1 MRKLLSFIL
10 LVLPLCAKAQPVTLS
25 GSVTEKGDGGAVE
38 YATVLVVETG
48 QWALTDEKGNYSILN
63 IPAGSRTIS
72 VSCLGYATYEKEI
85 QLESDNLKYDVR
97 LDRDNLALEGV
108 VVTAQSN
115 EGSAATSRFIDKS
128 ALNHIQVLNVSDISG
143 LLPGG
148 VTSDKSLTSTQ
159 RFEVRSGGASEM
171 GNSSFATAVEVDG
184 VRLSNNASFTETKGV
199 ATNNIASSNVESVE
213 VISGVPSAE
222 YGDVGSGIVKI
233 NTRSGAT
240 PYTVTMSTTPNT
252 KQLSVSKGFDF
263 GHSRKGKSLG
273 VLNVS
278 GEYTNSISDLRSPYT
293 SYKRKQLS
301 LNYSNLFDKGIFS
314 ASPLRVK
321 LGLSGNLG
329 GRDTESDPDNVLDNF
344 EKTRDNSFRAGFNA
358 MWLLSKPWV
367 TNLELD
373 ASAVYSDKQSRVK
386 SDYTKTSST
395 VSIHGTEAGY
405 FRATPYSDDPDAA
418 VLLIPQG
425 FWYNVMRT
433 DDRPLTL
440 KAGLK
445 ANLARN
451 FGKVS
456 SNTRLG
462 VSWNADKNFG
472 SGLTSED
479 ESTAPTYRKY
489 NYGKEVPFMHNI
501 AAFAEENL
509 TLPFGKTSLNVIA
522 GLRAESTSIKDS
534 GYGTVTSL
542 SPRFNAR
549 YRILQGKDRKERLLR
564 SLSIRGGW
572 GVTMK
577 QPSFAILFP
586 TPLYSD
592 IRVFVAP
599 ANSSGY
605 DYEAYYIMPVPM
617 LFNPDLVMQKNR
629 QAEIGVD
636 ANVAGNR
643 ISVAAFWNR
652 TKDSYYMADR
662 YDSFSY
668 KYTNQE
674 AVNTVSIPNDNRIY
688 SIGQDGVIT
697 VSDRTGA
704 LPDELAPYK
713 ERTRLIRRDMPMN
726 ASSDIDRYGLEWII
740 DFAEIKPVNTTIRVD
755 GTFYG
760 YKYVSGD
767 IAQYSALNATMYDGS
782 PMRLVGYYYG
792 TSDNS
797 NGRVTKNINTNL
809 TITTHIPKIRM
820 IFSLK
825 LESSL
830 MKYSRN
836 LSEMEGGVRT
846 YPAAGM
852 NDKFPTE
859 GLSIYADR
867 CYALTYPLYYTDAR
881 DGVMIPFFEKYAWAK
896 ENDPEL
902 FSELT
907 NLVRSS
913 SYLYYYQKDWIS
925 PYFSAN
931 FSVTKEIGD
940 LASISFYANN
950 FFRNMGQVYSTARRQ
965 YSSIDTYVQSFYF
978 GLTLRLKF

>member
-25 GSVTEKGDGGAVE
+25 GSVTDKGDGGAVE

-48 QWALTDEKGNYSILN
+48 QWALTDEKGNFSILN

-72 VSCLGYATYEKEI
+72 VSCLGYATYKKEI
-85 QLESDNLKYDVR
+85 LLESDNLKYDVR

-233 NTRSGAT
+233 NTRSGET

-301 LNYSNLFDKGIFS
+301 LNYSNLFDKGVFS
-314 ASPLRVK
+314 TSPLRVK
-321 LGLSGNLG
+321 LGLTGNLG

-358 MWLLSKPWV
+358 MWLLSKPWI

-405 FRATPYSDDPDAA
+405 FRATPYSADPDAA

-479 ESTAPTYRKY
+479 EATAPTYRKY

-509 TLPFGKTSLNVIA
+509 TLPF
-522 GLRAESTSIKDS
+522 
-534 GYGTVTSL
+534 
-542 SPRFNAR
+542 
-549 YRILQGKDRKERLLR
+549 
-564 SLSIRGGW
+564 
-572 GVTMK
+572 
-577 QPSFAILFP
+577 
-586 TPLYSD
+586 
-592 IRVFVAP
+592 
-599 ANSSGY
+599 
-605 DYEAYYIMPVPM
+605 
-617 LFNPDLVMQKNR
+617 
-629 QAEIGVD
+629 
-636 ANVAGNR
+636 
-643 ISVAAFWNR
+643 
-652 TKDSYYMADR
+652 
-662 YDSFSY
+662 
-668 KYTNQE
+668 
-674 AVNTVSIPNDNRIY
+674 
-688 SIGQDGVIT
+688 
-697 VSDRTGA
+697 
-704 LPDELAPYK
+704 
-713 ERTRLIRRDMPMN
+713 
-726 ASSDIDRYGLEWII
+726 
-740 DFAEIKPVNTTIRVD
+740 
-755 GTFYG
+755 
-760 YKYVSGD
+760 
-767 IAQYSALNATMYDGS
+767 
-782 PMRLVGYYYG
+782 
-792 TSDNS
+792 
-797 NGRVTKNINTNL
+797 
-809 TITTHIPKIRM
+809 
-820 IFSLK
+820 
-825 LESSL
+825 
-830 MKYSRN
+830 
-836 LSEMEGGVRT
+836 
-846 YPAAGM
+846 
-852 NDKFPTE
+852 
-859 GLSIYADR
+859 
-867 CYALTYPLYYTDAR
+867 
-881 DGVMIPFFEKYAWAK
+881 
-896 ENDPEL
+896 
-902 FSELT
+902 
-907 NLVRSS
+907 
-913 SYLYYYQKDWIS
+913 
-925 PYFSAN
+925 
-931 FSVTKEIGD
+931 
-940 LASISFYANN
+940 
-950 FFRNMGQVYSTARRQ
+950 
-965 YSSIDTYVQSFYF
+965 
-978 GLTLRLKF
+978 